1 MQLDNKSWSIP
12 GDATGQAFPAL
23 VSYLETQA
31 QTIKA
36 VSGGV
41 NELTVFGIRCVV

>member
-12 GDATGQAFPAL
+12 GGATCQPFPAL
-23 VSYLETQA
+23 VSYLEAQA
-31 QTIKA
+31 QAIKA
-36 VSGGV
+36 VSDGV